1 MGHGHSVERALNMAE
16 TPMPF
21 DGQGRIHGGFDFIL
35 GDPAV

>member
-1 MGHGHSVERALNMAE
+1 MAE